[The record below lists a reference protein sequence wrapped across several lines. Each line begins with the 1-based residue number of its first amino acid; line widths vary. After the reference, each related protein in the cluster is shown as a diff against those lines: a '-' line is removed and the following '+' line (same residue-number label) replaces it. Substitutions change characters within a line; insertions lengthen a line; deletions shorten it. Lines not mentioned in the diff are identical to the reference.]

1 MNTHLTCYAM
11 NWETRNEWK
20 KQWKKVIEL
29 YVKSAGKKQT
39 TATKKKKKKSSVLM
53 PDNRELVELV

>member
-1 MNTHLTCYAM
+1 M

-29 YVKSAGKKQT
+29 YVKSAGKKPQQ
-39 TATKKKKKKSSVLM
+39 KRRRKSQAC
-53 PDNRELVELV
+53 